1 MMRGLGLP
9 VYHPAFD
16 AKLCNVALYERV
28 KFSQGQKI
36 PLPTGRGVSR
46 IFDDVTQAQVEQALD
61 VWRERCA

>member
-1 MMRGLGLP
+1 MC
-9 VYHPAFD
+9 D
-16 AKLCNVALYERV
+16 EALYERV

-46 IFDDVTQAQVEQALD
+46 IFDDVTQAHVEEALD